1 MELLKPGLGLAFWL
15 TVILLISLLILRK
28 VVWLPILAALE
39 AREKR
44 IEEALRRAEEAE
56 RRIQALERE
65 HQEMRQRM
73 LAEQQRIIEEAQR
86 AYQRRM
92 EEAEQKAKAREE
104 EILRR
109 ARQEVQQLYQEARK
123 KLIQEASELAS
134 QLAERILLF
143 ALRDSTRAEE
153 YIRAAL
159 GNPELKQRLQEEI
172 QRFEKRHASEA
183 IV

>member
-1 MELLKPGLGLAFWL
+1 MELLKPGLGLVFWL
-15 TVILLISLLILRK
+15 TVILLISLVILRK
-28 VVWLPILAALE
+28 VVWLPILSALE

-65 HQEMRQRM
+65 QQEMRQRI

-86 AYQRRM
+86 AYQRRI

-109 ARQEVQQLYQEARK
+109 ARQEVEQLYQEARK
-123 KLIQEASELAS
+123 RLIQEASELAS
-134 QLAERILLF
+134 QLAEHILLY
-143 ALRDSTRAEE
+143 ALRDSVRAEE
-153 YIRAAL
+153 FIRSAL
-159 GNPELKQRLQEEI
+159 ANPELRQKLQEEI
-172 QRFEKRHASEA
+172 QRIEKREQLSSVA
-183 IV
+183 